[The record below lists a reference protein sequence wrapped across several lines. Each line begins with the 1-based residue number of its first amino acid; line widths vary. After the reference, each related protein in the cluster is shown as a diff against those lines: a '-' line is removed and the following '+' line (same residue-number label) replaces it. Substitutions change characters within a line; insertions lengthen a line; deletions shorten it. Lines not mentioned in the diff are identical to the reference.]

1 MRSSRVTAQPV
12 QLALPDPEMTDPV
25 ERWWA
30 LPEPTRTHVLTLLAR
45 LVTRAVLVEQGDPV
59 AGASDE

>member
-12 QLALPDPEMTDPV
+12 QLALPSPEMTDPV
-25 ERWWA
+25 ERWWI

-59 AGASDE
+59 AQASDD